1 MLRNLR
7 PKNWCSSCHYEWY
20 PRGKNRSKQCPDCGS
35 RKTYF
40 ISWVPNWKKMFL
52 STIIGIFC
60 LTTVVK
66 EFSKNNTDVIIFFS
80 SCIGVFV
87 TLNTGIN
94 SLNDKCKLEK

>member
-1 MLRNLR
+1 
-7 PKNWCSSCHYEWY
+7 
-20 PRGKNRSKQCPDCGS
+20 
-35 RKTYF
+35 
-40 ISWVPNWKKMFL
+40 MFL
-52 STIIGIFC
+52 STVIGIFC

-87 TLNTGIN
+87 TLNMGIS